1 MSVSRGTSAQRFFN
15 SCSRAE
21 NALGQLGRSRHSDEA
36 RYRSRIGGLRISLS
50 LRLSQDNLDNLYH
63 ALFSELE
70 QY

>member
-36 RYRSRIGGLRISLS
+36 RYRSRIGGLRM
-50 LRLSQDNLDNLYH
+50 SQDNLDNLYH

-70 QY
+70 QC